1 LEEQVYTYA
10 LVKALYDIGEDHL
23 ESFWPFVINVFPPN
37 NEPIGV
43 EYIQSQL
50 KGIYD
55 LQIPTHTLRAVLNRA
70 EKKAYIKKEKKK
82 YSITNKGYKYWQSL
96 DTDKEVKRSL
106 NALFEDIKIFFYEQ
120 FETSL
125 EIDEIKRFLLS
136 FIKKNIVSIAL
147 CLNINISNT
156 VKLQKPTIYDKQLVT
171 YIKHI
176 EHEKPYQYDIFNN
189 VVLGSILS
197 SVMSYKN
204 ISQIRKKF
212 GHCQLYL
219 DSNFLFS
226 VLGLHS
232 PELSTPAKEVFE
244 LLKKQSEFT
253 IKVFSFTIDEMA
265 YLIGG
270 YIKYKNRYPANVRVN
285 TIYTN
290 LKRLGWT
297 IEDAREFIVTIEDK
311 ISDLG
316 IEVERVKD
324 FDNQNYNPPGDLI
337 GKIMKYRPLQPPHSR
352 NHDLAAIEQIK
363 KIRKH
368 ERRKIE
374 DATALFLTSDIKLS
388 KFDYVEMGHRDNG
401 TICEVIVDQLLTN
414 ILWLKNPNISP
425 DIPLECLIAC
435 YSRSMFVQRG
445 IWERFFKIV
454 GEMEKE
460 GKVKAENVSML
471 FYHHYIEDV
480 LSNFDES
487 EADIISDDFIIT
499 EIEKAPKVI
508 EEMAKKELDE
518 MKVEFEKMLDNE
530 LHKKDE
536 DFQKLLKEL
545 KEVKK
550 NVRKRAEKSA
560 NRYSIALSSFL
571 TLLLLGAIYE
581 IYLILEKM
589 GFSLIFILF
598 VPLLIGSGGIY
609 GIWRKLREYLTNT
622 LSEYNMKRFKKAGL
636 HEA

>member
-1 LEEQVYTYA
+1 M
-10 LVKALYDIGEDHL
+10 
-23 ESFWPFVINVFPPN
+23 
-37 NEPIGV
+37 
-43 EYIQSQL
+43 
-50 KGIYD
+50 
-55 LQIPTHTLRAVLNRA
+55 
-70 EKKAYIKKEKKK
+70 
-82 YSITNKGYKYWQSL
+82 
-96 DTDKEVKRSL
+96 
-106 NALFEDIKIFFYEQ
+106 NALFEDIKIFFDEQ

-125 EIDEIKRFLLS
+125 KIAEIKGFLLS
-136 FIKKNIVSIAL
+136 FIKKNISSIAP
-147 CLNINISNT
+147 CLNIDISGT
-156 VKLQKPTIYDKQLVT
+156 SKLQKPTIYDKQLVK
-171 YIKHI
+171 YIKVI

-189 VVLGSILS
+189 VVLGSIIS
-197 SVMSYKN
+197 SVMCFKN
-204 ISQIRKKF
+204 IYQIRKKF
-212 GHCQLYL
+212 GHCQVYL

-226 VLGLHS
+226 VLGLHF
-232 PELSTPAKEVFE
+232 PELSKPAKEVFE

-253 IKVFSFTIDEMA
+253 LKVFSFTIDEMT

-285 TIYTN
+285 SIYTN
-290 LKRLGWT
+290 LRRLGWT
-297 IEDAREFIVTIEDK
+297 IEDAREFIMTVEDK
-311 ISDLG
+311 MSDLG
-316 IEVERVKD
+316 IQVERVED
-324 FDNQNYNPPGDLI
+324 FDFQNYNPPEDLI
-337 GKIMKYRPLQPPHSR
+337 GKIEKYRPLQPPHSR

-363 KIRKH
+363 KIRKY

-388 KFDYVEMGHRDNG
+388 KFDYVEMGHRDHG
-401 TICEVIVDQLLTN
+401 TICEVILDQLLTN

-435 YSRSMFVQRG
+435 YSSSMLVQRG

-487 EADIISDDFIIT
+487 EADVISEDFIIA
-499 EIEKAPKVI
+499 EIDKAPKVI
-508 EEMAKKELDE
+508 EEKTKKELDE
-518 MKVEFEKMLDNE
+518 IKAEFEKMLDNE

-536 DFQKLLKEL
+536 DFQKLLEEL
-545 KEVKK
+545 EEVKK
-550 NVRKRAEKSA
+550 NERKRAEKSA
-560 NRYSIALSSFL
+560 NRYSIILSSFL

-589 GFSLIFILF
+589 GISLIFILF

-609 GIWRKLREYLTNT
+609 GIWLKLREYLTNT
-622 LSEYNMKRFKKAGL
+622 LLEYNIKMLKKEGL
-636 HEA
+636 HEAEVEKGIKK